1 MTVSLTMY
9 YERANSEAHRIEQL
23 KIHMEDLQEANS
35 KQLKEQETAEDK
47 WTSASDKVEEV
58 WDDPSSSLIYKN
70 VTYWNKGSH
79 PSFSNKY
86 SAATAY
92 ANAKVPKFN
101 KDKLEEYTD
110 LDMEFSTMVNMY
122 ETLLTELDAEKE
134 STKSRLESSASDTH
148 IIGGG

>member
-1 MTVSLTMY
+1 MSVAALTMY
-9 YERANSEAHRIEQL
+9 KLGVNMQIHDTEEK
-23 KIHMEDLQEANS
+23 KIHMEDLMEANS

-70 VTYWNKGSH
+70 VTYWNKGHS
-79 PSFSNKY
+79 SFRNKY

-101 KDKLEEYTD
+101 KEKLEEYTD
-110 LDMEFSTMVNMY
+110 LDMEYSTMVNMY
-122 ETLLTELDAEKE
+122 ETLLTELDAADE
-134 STKSRLESSASDTH
+134 STKSRLEKESGDSH